1 MKAINLFVAMASQSI
16 QQQALSGNL
25 GGQTMEYPELPG
37 GVTGTQSW
45 QQRALDEMKDMFLL
59 LSADAKIMYAS
70 PSCKAITGYTAPQ
83 LEGKPLPYFTHKDD
97 RAIFSHELEQSI
109 ATGGPLRLHFRF
121 NRMSDSFCILEAY
134 GHPHISNGD
143 EVDGVGVVGVTG
155 NDRCC
160 DGVFLICRPY
170 PTRSSQLLDSFL
182 EHKLENIRLT
192 QQVAKLKE
200 EEDEELNVG
209 RQLYPGGNS
218 SNNKSSYNSTA
229 PRRSDAPNNSA
240 TSSSSSFAGTGN
252 ILPDASTSAEEYE
265 SPDTLTNLDDQD
277 NQVLPP
283 RSIPADDFSHIT
295 GIEIMTGL
303 HYGEG
308 ERSQGISTGMRRGR
322 LVQCDNPD
330 ITTVDQQARHIEEGD
345 RRKRLKGKY
354 QCTDCGTSD
363 SPEWRKGPRGPKT
376 LCNACGCKLDV
387 FLLSRFEWLEP
398 NNTYNSRLGPP
409 ANIATPI
416 VRWAKRKRGTPTFS
430 SAPGFL
436 NAGTGA

>member
-1 MKAINLFVAMASQSI
+1 MASQSM
-16 QQQALSGNL
+16 QQAFPGNF
-25 GGQTMEYPELPG
+25 GGQILEYQEFPG
-37 GVTGTQSW
+37 GVTGTQGW
-45 QQRALDEMKDMFLL
+45 QQRTLDEMKDMFLL

-97 RAIFSHELEQSI
+97 RATFSHELEQSI
-109 ATGGPLRLHFRF
+109 ATGSSLRLHFRF

-143 EVDGVGVVGVTG
+143 EVDGGGIAG
-155 NDRCC
+155 DNGKDRCC

-200 EEDEELNVG
+200 EEDEELNAG
-209 RQLYPGGNS
+209 RQLYPGSNS
-218 SNNKSSYNSTA
+218 SNKSPYNSTA
-229 PRRSDAPNNSA
+229 PRRSGGAPNTST
-240 TSSSSSFAGTGN
+240 TSSSSSFPSTGN
-252 ILPDASTSAEEYE
+252 ILPDVSNSAEEYE

-277 NQVLPP
+277 NLFLPP
-283 RSIPADDFSHIT
+283 RSVPTDDFSHIT

-376 LCNACGCKLDV
+376 LCNACGCKLGYSS
-387 FLLSRFEWLEP
+387 LLLPPLSRVREP
-398 NNTYNSRLGPP
+398 NNIYSVRGAP
-409 ANIATPI
+409 ANISTSNSTMGQ
-416 VRWAKRKRGTPTFS
+416 AKARHTCF
-430 SAPGFL
+430 FIF
-436 NAGTGA
+436 